1 MRTHTADFGGSL
13 SEVAS
18 TSVADEGIV
27 RQLLHRVN
35 DMIKTGEVELVYLNR
50 AEVRDRN
57 VAYEHELAE
66 IKRLL
71 ERWSADGAFRARLET
86 DPAGAVAS
94 LNLTQ
99 DPDSLKY
106 LWDVDTA
113 LATAVKDIPLPSF
126 RYRAFI
132 LEKLTHRKQM
142 RSEHSDFNPRFAAWR
157 RRQLLRVD
165 NQLST
170 FTAASIV
177 HAPFCLE
184 LCNGCSVGC
193 WFCGISAPK
202 LGDIFSYT
210 PENAELFAGI
220 IQKMQQLFGAAT
232 GRGFL
237 YSATDPFDNPDYE
250 KFMVDFHALTNVFP
264 QTTTALAL
272 KDIARTRALLKLSRE
287 KGGMLDRFSLLS
299 LKQLDR
305 VHAEFTAEELLFVE
319 LVTQNREGHQAKAR
333 AGRAMTDRSPS
344 RADTKSFPGNE
355 TSEGTI
361 ACVSGFL
368 INPIHG
374 SVKLISPCEADAE
387 HPLGYIVFGEEHFR
401 TSAEFAAA
409 IDRLVD
415 AHMIE
420 TLRGHEPVSIYDHF
434 AIEPLPDGMR
444 IKGKHRNFVMSGTAG
459 LSALAAAL
467 ANGGTPA
474 GMLIDEIASTSG
486 APPAEIMHALNLL
499 LEHGVLDTLA
509 ANRQAPMLEPA
520 E

>member
-1 MRTHTADFGGSL
+1 M
-13 SEVAS
+13 ES
-18 TSVADEGIV
+18 TTVADEGIV
-27 RQLLHRVN
+27 RQLLRRVN
-35 DMIKTGEVELVYLNR
+35 DMIETGEVELVYLNR
-50 AEVRDRN
+50 AEARERN
-57 VAYEHELAE
+57 AVYERELAE

-71 ERWSADGAFRARLET
+71 ERWCADGAFRTRLET
-86 DPAGAVAS
+86 DSAGAAAA
-94 LNLTQ
+94 LNLTV
-99 DPDSLKY
+99 DPAPLKY
-106 LWDVDTA
+106 LWDTPTA
-113 LATAVKDIPLPSF
+113 LTTAVEDIPLPSL

-142 RSEHSDFNPRFAAWR
+142 RAEHPGFDPRFAAWR
-157 RRQLLRVD
+157 RRQLVRVD

-170 FTAASIV
+170 FAAASIV
-177 HAPFCLE
+177 HAPFCVE

-220 IQKMQQLFGAAT
+220 VTTMQRLFGEAT

-237 YSATDPFDNPDYE
+237 YWATDPFDNPDYE
-250 KFMVDFHALTNVFP
+250 KFLVDFHALTNFFP

-287 KGGMLDRFSLLS
+287 KAGMLDRFSLLS

-319 LVTQNREGHQAKAR
+319 LITQNREGHQAKAR

-355 TSEGTI
+355 TAQGTI

-387 HPLGYIVFGEEHFR
+387 HPLGYIVFGEESFR

-415 AHMIE
+415 AHMTE

-444 IKGKHRNFVMSGTAG
+444 VKGKHRNFVMSGTPG
-459 LSALAAAL
+459 LSALATAL
-467 ANGGTPA
+467 ATRGTPA
-474 GMLIDEIASTSG
+474 GVLIDEIASSSG
-486 APPAEIMHALNLL
+486 TPAAEIMHALNLL

-509 ANRQAPMLEPA
+509 VNRQVPVLEPA
-520 E
+520 Q